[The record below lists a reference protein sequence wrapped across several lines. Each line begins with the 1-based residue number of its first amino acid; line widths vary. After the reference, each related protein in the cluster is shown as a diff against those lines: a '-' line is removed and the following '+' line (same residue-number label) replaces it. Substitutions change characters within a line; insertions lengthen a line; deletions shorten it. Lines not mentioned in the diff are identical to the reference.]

1 LTKKKKHAVRRQ
13 HANVTATDVAR
24 LAGVSPM
31 TVSRVINDEGSVR
44 ESTREAVNRAIRELG
59 YSPNKAARS
68 LASASPIKIALLYYD
83 PSSTFL
89 SAMLI
94 GVLEQAR
101 SSDTQIVVVACA
113 DGPEINDVIDGLVED
128 GVDGM
133 ILAPPL
139 CDSRIVFAK
148 LKEIGIPAVTV
159 GSRHDELHI
168 SSVSIDDHLAASI
181 LTQHLIGLGHQRIA
195 FLIGSAGQSASQ
207 YRLAGFKLAME
218 NAGLEVH
225 PELVIQGEFSY
236 RSGMESAEKL
246 LSLEHPPTAVLASND
261 DMAAGVISC
270 AHRHHLDVP
279 EDLTV
284 CGFDDSMI
292 ATTIWPEITTVR
304 QPIAMMSKQ
313 AIEILETS
321 IRRQRSG
328 LESGAQRLEMDF
340 TLVQRNSDAPP
351 LGAKGAATAN
361 RRIARR
367 YSSASSRKPSA

>member
-1 LTKKKKHAVRRQ
+1 MTKKKKISVRRQ
-13 HANVTATDVAR
+13 HANVTASDVAR

-31 TVSRVINDEGSVR
+31 TVSRVINDESSVR
-44 ESTREAVNRAIRELG
+44 ESTREAVNRAIRELD

-68 LASASPIKIALLYYD
+68 LASASQVKIGLLYYD

-113 DGPEINDVIDGLVED
+113 DGPEINTVIEGLLED
-128 GVDGM
+128 GIDGM

-139 CDSRIVFAK
+139 CDSKIVFST
-148 LKEIGIPAVTV
+148 LKEKAIPAVTV
-159 GSRHDELHI
+159 GSRHHEPHI

-181 LTQHLIGLGHQRIA
+181 LTQHLIGLGHRRIA

-207 YRLAGFKLAME
+207 YRLAGFRQAME
-218 NAGLEVH
+218 NAGLEIH
-225 PELVIQGEFSY
+225 DELVIQGEFSY
-236 RSGMESAEKL
+236 RSGMESAERL
-246 LSLEHPPTAVLASND
+246 LALDHPPTAVLASND

-292 ATTIWPEITTVR
+292 ATTIWPEITTIR

-313 AIEILETS
+313 AIEILETG
-321 IRRQRSG
+321 IRRRRAG
-328 LESGAQRLEMDF
+328 LENGAQRLEMDF
-340 TLVQRNSDAPP
+340 RLVQRNSDAPP
-351 LGAKGAATAN
+351 PHAEVDAVEN

-367 YSSASSRKPSA
+367 YGSASSRKPSA

>member
-1 LTKKKKHAVRRQ
+1 M
-13 HANVTATDVAR
+13 TASDVAR

-31 TVSRVINDEGSVR
+31 TVSRVINDESSVR
-44 ESTREAVNRAIRELG
+44 KSTREAVNRAIRELG

-68 LASASPIKIALLYYD
+68 LASASPIKIGLLYYD

-113 DGPEINDVIDGLVED
+113 DGPEIVDVVDGLVQD
-128 GVDGM
+128 GIDGM

-139 CDSRIVFAK
+139 CDSRIVFAT
-148 LKEIGIPAVTV
+148 LKERKIPAVTV
-159 GSRHDELHI
+159 GSRHDERHI

-207 YRLAGFKLAME
+207 HRLAGFRLAMA
-218 NAGLEVH
+218 NAGLGVDEQ
-225 PELVIQGEFSY
+225 LVIQGEFSY
-236 RSGMESAEKL
+236 RSGMEAAEQL

-270 AHRHHLDVP
+270 AHRHHLSVP

-292 ATTIWPEITTVR
+292 ATTIWPEITTIR

-313 AIEILETS
+313 AIEILETC
-321 IRRQRSG
+321 IRRQRAG

-340 TLVQRNSDAPP
+340 TLVKRNSDAPP
-351 LGAKGAATAN
+351 ASTNGSVAVKN
-361 RRIARR
+361 VVARR
-367 YSSASSRKPSA
+367 YSSAASRKPSA